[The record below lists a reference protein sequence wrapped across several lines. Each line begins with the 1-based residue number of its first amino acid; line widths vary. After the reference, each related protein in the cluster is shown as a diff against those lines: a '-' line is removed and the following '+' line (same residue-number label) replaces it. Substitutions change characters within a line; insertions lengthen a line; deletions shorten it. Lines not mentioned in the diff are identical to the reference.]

1 MSDLFH
7 ERVPDDFIARRRH
20 CADRTPPFAAS
31 LDAHAATI
39 NA

>member
-7 ERVPDDFIARRRH
+7 ERVPDDFIACRRH
-20 CADRTPPFAAS
+20 RADRTPPFAAS

-39 NA
+39 TA